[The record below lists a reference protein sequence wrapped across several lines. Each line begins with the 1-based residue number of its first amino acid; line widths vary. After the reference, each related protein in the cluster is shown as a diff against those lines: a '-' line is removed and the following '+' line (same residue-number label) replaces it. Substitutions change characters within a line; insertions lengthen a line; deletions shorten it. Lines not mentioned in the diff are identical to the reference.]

1 MIICVPIQTLLA
13 KLSKR
18 YFSERAN
25 ENDKRIQLVNE
36 VLEGI
41 RLIKLYAWE
50 DAFLKMLSV
59 LRSSEL
65 RLLLLTKLI

>member
-18 YFSERAN
+18 FFSARAN

-50 DAFLKMLSV
+50 GAFVKMLSV

-65 RLLLLTKLI
+65 RMLLLTKLI